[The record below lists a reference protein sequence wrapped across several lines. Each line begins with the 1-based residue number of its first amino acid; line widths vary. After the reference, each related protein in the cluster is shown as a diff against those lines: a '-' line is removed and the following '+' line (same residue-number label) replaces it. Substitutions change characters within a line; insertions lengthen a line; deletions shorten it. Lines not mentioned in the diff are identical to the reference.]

1 MLSSERLALR
11 DAAAWFA
18 RMKGPDAAT
27 CQAEFE
33 AWLGNDQLHRTAYS
47 RVAETYS
54 LGKNLDR
61 SEYRASRRKQH
72 PTKWKR
78 LGRPAMLACLA
89 ALVATPLA
97 FWLRPAPETGT
108 GHRPVMAY
116 KFATRMG
123 EIRAVKLGDG
133 SVVTLDTDT
142 HLGVTFGSERRE
154 LWLEQGR
161 ARFDVTHDGRT
172 FIVHAGGGTVIAR
185 GTLFDVRV
193 DSGRATVRLLRGA
206 IDVNLPTKTS
216 GEPRVRTVQPGQA
229 VAFDDVRGIVALAP
243 AQRTEIVQTTW
254 PDALLDFDNVTV
266 RDFVAEAN
274 RYAEKRLVVSDPAL
288 AARRI
293 SGTFRVGDP
302 GRLAGH
308 ISVLLDAEVRQSP
321 NGDFIL
327 VGRSR

>member
-1 MLSSERLALR
+1 MVEI
-11 DAAAWFA
+11 D
-18 RMKGPDAAT
+18 
-27 CQAEFE
+27 
-33 AWLGNDQLHRTAYS
+33 
-47 RVAETYS
+47 RVMSDMA
-54 LGKNLDR
+54 
-61 SEYRASRRKQH
+61 
-72 PTKWKR
+72 
-78 LGRPAMLACLA
+78 GR
-89 ALVATPLA
+89 
-97 FWLRPAPETGT
+97 
-108 GHRPVMAY
+108 RPVFCSEADFQHELAMEL
-116 KFATRMG
+116 RMRQPDQQ
-123 EIRAVKLGDG
+123 IRLEYPLGGD
-133 SVVTLDTDT
+133 
-142 HLGVTFGSERRE
+142 
-154 LWLEQGR
+154 
-161 ARFDVTHDGRT
+161 
-172 FIVHAGGGTVIAR
+172 
-185 GTLFDVRV
+185 
-193 DSGRATVRLLRGA
+193 LRGA

>member
-18 RMKGPDAAT
+18 RMKGPDAAAY
-27 CQAEFE
+27 QAEFE
-33 AWLGNDQLHRTAYS
+33 AWLGTDHLHRSAYS
-47 RVAETYS
+47 RVAETFS

-61 SEYRASRRKQH
+61 SKYRSTRR
-72 PTKWKR
+72 PERSIAWKR
-78 LGRPAMLACLA
+78 LGRPAVLACLA
-89 ALVATPLA
+89 ALATAPLV
-97 FWLRPAPETGT
+97 FLIRSSPETEAR
-108 GHRPVMAY
+108 HRAVMASE
-116 KFATRMG
+116 FATRMG

-142 HLGVTFGSERRE
+142 HLGVRFGAERRE

-172 FIVHAGGGTVIAR
+172 FVVHAGGGTVIAR

-193 DSGRATVRLLRGA
+193 DNGRATVRLLHGA
-206 IDVNLPTKTS
+206 IDVNLPITAS
-216 GEPRVRTVQPGQA
+216 GEPRIRSVQPGQA
-229 VAFDDVRGIVALAP
+229 VAFDDADGIVALAP
-243 AQRTEIVQTTW
+243 AQKTEIVQAAW

-274 RYAEKRLVVSDPAL
+274 RYAEKRLVVTDPAL

-302 GRLAGH
+302 GRLAEH
-308 ISVLLDAEVRQSP
+308 ISALLDAEVRQSP